1 MIIFVSTTGSLAEP
15 LGITSTERQAKQCTR
30 PYIFSNKLLAMCVC
44 NLHFAE
50 VASCRVC
57 TQRAPAVAQVAL
69 ELPLLQ
75 HWPHWIRPS
84 PAPPWYS
91 LALVQHR
98 TSGAVQPWFS
108 VPQHTTSLV
117 QCYSSAPAWW
127 CSLTNCNPLALSCT
141 SLTHHCFSDFASI
154 SPPIN
159 PISNISDE
167 EHKFYFIRFYFGHLP
182 LTILLLSLAHNSL

>member
-1 MIIFVSTTGSLAEP
+1 MIFFVSTAGSLADH

-98 TSGAVQPWFS
+98 TSGAVQPWCSPSQCRTAPPPWCS
-108 VPQHTTSLV
+108 VTPVHQPGGAALLIATRSP
-117 QCYSSAPAWW
+117 SPAPA
-127 CSLTNCNPLALSCT
+127 
-141 SLTHHCFSDFASI
+141 
-154 SPPIN
+154 
-159 PISNISDE
+159 
-167 EHKFYFIRFYFGHLP
+167 
-182 LTILLLSLAHNSL
+182 

>member
-1 MIIFVSTTGSLAEP
+1 
-15 LGITSTERQAKQCTR
+15 
-30 PYIFSNKLLAMCVC
+30 MCVC

-159 PISNISDE
+159 SISI
-167 EHKFYFIRFYFGHLP
+167 IRLVI
-182 LTILLLSLAHNSL
+182 TQILLCQVLLWTPSLNPSPPFLSTQLFVA

>member
-1 MIIFVSTTGSLAEP
+1 MLILSASHQQRDRQSNALGHIFFRTSCSQCVFAICTLLKSLLAEFA
-15 LGITSTERQAKQCTR
+15 LNEHQ
-30 PYIFSNKLLAMCVC
+30 LLHRLLLSSLFC
-44 NLHFAE
+44 NM
-50 VASCRVC
+50 
-57 TQRAPAVAQVAL
+57 
-69 ELPLLQ
+69 LPC
-75 HWPHWIRPS
+75 PHWIRPS

-159 PISNISDE
+159 SISI
-167 EHKFYFIRFYFGHLP
+167 IRLVI
-182 LTILLLSLAHNSL
+182 TQILLCQVLFWTPSLNPSPPFLSTQLFSRMGKSF